1 MISERCLMVRYPT
14 RLLHSMLYNDKGAT
28 AHKVKNAYPAIYPF
42 RHRPYP
48 SLHHNTTIS
57 LLSPLTNLTKGNIIV
72 CSQ

>member
-42 RHRPYP
+42 RHRPYIP
-48 SLHHNTTIS
+48 PCTTT
-57 LLSPLTNLTKGNIIV
+57 PPFHF
-72 CSQ
+72 